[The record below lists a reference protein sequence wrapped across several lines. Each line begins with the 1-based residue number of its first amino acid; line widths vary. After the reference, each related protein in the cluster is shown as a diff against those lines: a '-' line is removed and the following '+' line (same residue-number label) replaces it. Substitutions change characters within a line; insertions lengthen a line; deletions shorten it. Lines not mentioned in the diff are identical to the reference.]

1 MNPLWGHVIGIVT
14 LVVMLA
20 FIGIW
25 AWAWLPHHKQKFD
38 TLAKLP
44 MKDAEEDGG

>member
-20 FIGIW
+20 FIGTW
-25 AWAWLPHHKQKFD
+25 AWVWLPNHKRKFD
-38 TLAKLP
+38 ALAKLP
-44 MKDAEEDGG
+44 MEDAEGKP